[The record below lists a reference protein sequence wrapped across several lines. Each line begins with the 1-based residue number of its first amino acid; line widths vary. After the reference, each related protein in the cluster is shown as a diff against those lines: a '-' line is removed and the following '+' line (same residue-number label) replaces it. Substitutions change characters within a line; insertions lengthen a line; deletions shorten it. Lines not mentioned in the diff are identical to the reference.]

1 MDSDYDVLVVGA
13 RVAGASLALLL
24 GEKGHRVLLVDRD
37 TFPSDTLSTH
47 FVIASGMM
55 ALKRLGV
62 LDDLHAAGFR
72 RVVRSRTWVEDCLF
86 EGPAGPAGASL
97 LAPRRDA
104 LDSILI
110 RHARE
115 RGGVEFHEQTFVEG
129 LLEQDGR
136 VVGATLRTR
145 GDDRREVHARVV
157 VGADGKYSKVADW
170 VKAERYDTAPAL
182 RPAYYGYYHGLEP
195 LPETAL
201 EMFFCDNRIGFV
213 FPMRPGEDCLALE
226 LQPEEYEAFRANP
239 REVFEERFRSLPGM
253 SARMRDA
260 TLENS
265 KLFGTRG
272 IENYLRQPYGPGW
285 ALAGDAAYLKDPSNG
300 SGIGDAVAQA
310 FPLADALDETLR
322 GADWEAIMSA
332 YQRARDEAVTP
343 MYHWTIASTQLHDV
357 APEAIT
363 WLRAAL
369 VTPHVA
375 RRLIYWLA
383 DAMPDELPPDVQQR
397 VRATGPYFGIKPNT
411 PVAVPASGEASDAR
425 S

>member
-1 MDSDYDVLVVGA
+1 
-13 RVAGASLALLL
+13 
-24 GEKGHRVLLVDRD
+24 
-37 TFPSDTLSTH
+37 
-47 FVIASGMM
+47 
-55 ALKRLGV
+55 
-62 LDDLHAAGFR
+62 
-72 RVVRSRTWVEDCLF
+72 
-86 EGPAGPAGASL
+86 
-97 LAPRRDA
+97 
-104 LDSILI
+104 
-110 RHARE
+110 
-115 RGGVEFHEQTFVEG
+115 
-129 LLEQDGR
+129 
-136 VVGATLRTR
+136 
-145 GDDRREVHARVV
+145 
-157 VGADGKYSKVADW
+157 
-170 VKAERYDTAPAL
+170 
-182 RPAYYGYYHGLEP
+182 
-195 LPETAL
+195 
-201 EMFFCDNRIGFV
+201 
-213 FPMRPGEDCLALE
+213 
-226 LQPEEYEAFRANP
+226 
-239 REVFEERFRSLPGM
+239 
-253 SARMRDA
+253 MRDA

-310 FPLADALDETLR
+310 FPLADALDVTLR

-383 DAMPDELPPDVQQR
+383 DAMPDGLPPDVQQR